1 MTKTLKKVL
10 SRIWWLGRGTATM
23 LGVAVMLAVVFGA
36 GTTALA
42 AVPGDPFKLG
52 KLNRI
57 DEISILAGS
66 DSGALLRINNN
77 GSGPALDLRIEEG
90 EAPMKVDSDTRVANF
105 NADKVDGYSADQL
118 VRVAS
123 VTGDSPLR
131 DGTTGTVAT
140 TRINA
145 PASGFLV
152 IDAGSDFSSFNGDA
166 FVDCFVEVDNTVAP
180 GSERRIDLNGVSNVN
195 QQEDCS
201 TNTVVPVSSGNHT
214 VELVSGELVSGAD
227 GIQYVD
233 TALSAIFVPFGGSGT
248 QPSSAAISAAREQGA
263 SEEKRERD
271 R

>member
-1 MTKTLKKVL
+1 MTRIVFAKVM
-10 SRIWWLGRGTATM
+10 WVGRATVFCV
-23 LGVAVMLAVVFGA
+23 GLAVILAVALGA
-36 GTTALA
+36 ATTALA

-52 KLNRI
+52 KVNRL
-57 DEISILAGS
+57 DEISILVGS
-66 DSGALLRINNN
+66 NSGALLRVNNE
-77 GSGPALDLRIEEG
+77 GSGPSLDLRVEEG
-90 EAPMKVDSDTRVANF
+90 EAPVKVDSDTRVANF
-105 NADKVDGYSADQL
+105 NADKLDGQSADQL

-123 VTGDSPLR
+123 VTGDSPLA

-152 IDAGSDFSSFNGDA
+152 IDAGSDFSSFNENA
-166 FVDCFVEVDNTVAP
+166 FVDCFIEVDNTFAP
-180 GSERRIDLNGVSNVN
+180 GSERRIDLNGVSDVN

-227 GIQYVD
+227 GIQYID
-233 TALSAIFVPFGGSGT
+233 TALSAIYVPFDGT
-248 QPSSAAISAAREQGA
+248 GAQPSSAAISAARKQGA